1 LTSPCCPHLAV
12 RLHIAVDGKPRTN
25 NHRSHMSTWSV
36 HAPILKA
43 RTCKDKNGFGF
54 FFGIPKISFEIFQ
67 LDSPV
72 AVFFEN
78 GISFRNFLSELVSK
92 SAWCFTDRFLR
103 LPVFVGNYR
112 ICVLEF
118 SGIVTRIFF
127 RIFQH
132 VIFSH
137 RMYVSG

>member
-54 FFGIPKISFEIFQ
+54 FSEFRKSVLKFFNWIHRLQYFSKMESVFGIFCRNWYRNRRGVLPTVSF
-67 LDSPV
+67 
-72 AVFFEN
+72 
-78 GISFRNFLSELVSK
+78 GYRFLSEITGFVS
-92 SAWCFTDRFLR
+92 WNFLE
-103 LPVFVGNYR
+103 L
-112 ICVLEF
+112 
-118 SGIVTRIFF
+118 
-127 RIFQH
+127 
-132 VIFSH
+132 
-137 RMYVSG
+137 